1 MDVSQ
6 KNWGL
11 GAKQGYLWCTTSS
24 KVITGKFGQW
34 TFSCSCTFSC
44 HIFDIE
50 PLFSS
55 WHEFCY
61 RGVGFLKYFQF
72 KQLPNFLLASPVLS
86 LAVCSII
93 SYTKSRPE
101 LFLSLGFQATEKE
114 KRSSTR
120 LYSLKYEAEPDVKA
134 SPNEGIIFSFRSE
147 TVPKLSIDEHSPFSW
162 LGNHDIRQRKP
173 SRKKDVTVTNVAAE
187 SNSPEKSGYFSAD
200 VFPFVVHLGF
210 MAATAF
216 FVMHVQV
223 TILNIMNRIVLRI
236 YRILGEM
243 KVSVRE
249 VVVRCPSR
257 VCVVVITGC
266 DTVLV
271 SKPSSLLVCRVFETE
286 EMEILDMVILCSLHP
301 SWLSSLLKLLSLHMI
316 NGFSAVF
323 YQSIVTWIYW
333 FLVMYKQRTNRFCC
347 VCRVLAN

>member
-1 MDVSQ
+1 M
-6 KNWGL
+6 
-11 GAKQGYLWCTTSS
+11 
-24 KVITGKFGQW
+24 
-34 TFSCSCTFSC
+34 
-44 HIFDIE
+44 
-50 PLFSS
+50 
-55 WHEFCY
+55 
-61 RGVGFLKYFQF
+61 
-72 KQLPNFLLASPVLS
+72 
-86 LAVCSII
+86 
-93 SYTKSRPE
+93 
-101 LFLSLGFQATEKE
+101 
-114 KRSSTR
+114 
-120 LYSLKYEAEPDVKA
+120 
-134 SPNEGIIFSFRSE
+134 
-147 TVPKLSIDEHSPFSW
+147 
-162 LGNHDIRQRKP
+162 
-173 SRKKDVTVTNVAAE
+173 TNVAAE